1 MSFEKFFDAP
11 QVDSDAA
18 KEKFI
23 AHMDELKSMDV
34 REQTLYQKWYE
45 LHTHYKWAS
54 NKASVLKPK
63 LWRPTDIMNRELT
76 LQEIHNLRP
85 KLRFISP
92 TDKQGI
98 EDWTINRVLAHTM
111 QFDQNPGRFLRFVLE
126 DEMTGQLLGLSSIA
140 SDVIS
145 IGCRDR
151 WIGWTSDHRLNG
163 MLNHTSICTTILA
176 TQPLGYNF
184 LGGKLMAAMMVTP
197 LIRETWKQEYGETLV
212 GLTTTSLYGD
222 GSMYN
227 SIPWWKSIGETMGK
241 IPIKPTDDHY
251 KVWHDI
257 IKDKYPDKYQ
267 DLLWN
272 KDGVVATGVKQKIL
286 NIIFAEVGIKTS
298 QYLHGFNRGVYF
310 APLYDNTKEYL
321 RQEITDVE
329 LVPLKRD
336 TSEDA
341 VLTWWRKKAI
351 NRYETLY
358 RDNRLK
364 SDLLFYNDVMFLS
377 WEETKSKYLG
387 EVGR

>member
-1 MSFEKFFDAP
+1 MSFNKFFDAP

-45 LHTHYKWAS
+45 LQSTYKWAA

-63 LWRPTDIMNRELT
+63 LWRPTDIMNHDLT
-76 LQEIHNLRP
+76 LTELDNLRP
-85 KLRFISP
+85 KLRFIPP
-92 TDKQGI
+92 TDKKGI
-98 EDWTINRVLAHTM
+98 EDWTLNRVFAHTM

-126 DEMTGQLLGLSSIA
+126 DEITGQLLGFSSLG
-140 SDVIS
+140 SDVVS

-151 WIGWTSDHRLNG
+151 YIGWTSEQRLSG
-163 MLNHTSICTTILA
+163 MLNHTSICTTIVA

-184 LGGKLMAAMMVTP
+184 LGGKLMASMMVTP
-197 LIRETWKQEYGETLV
+197 LIRETWKREYGETLV

-257 IKDKYPDKYQ
+257 IKEKYPEKYQ

-286 NIIFAEVGIKTS
+286 NIIFTEVGVKIS
-298 QYLHGFNRGVYF
+298 QYLHGFSRGVYF

-321 RQEITDVE
+321 RQEVTDGG
-329 LVPLKRD
+329 LMPLTRD

-341 VLTWWRKKAI
+341 VLTWWRKKAT
-351 NRYETLY
+351 NRYENLY
-358 RDNRLK
+358 RDNRIK
-364 SDLLFYNDVMFLS
+364 PESLFYADAMFLS
-377 WEETKSKYLG
+377 WEETKAKYLG